1 MDKFTRSEENISLM
15 NNIEI
20 VLLVQ
25 RLRRFELLL
34 TIFYLVFNNFF
45 MNIFRKT
52 QHAYIQTLLQVV

>member
-1 MDKFTRSEENISLM
+1 MDKFTRNEENISLIMLM

-52 QHAYIQTLLQVV
+52 QHAYIQTL